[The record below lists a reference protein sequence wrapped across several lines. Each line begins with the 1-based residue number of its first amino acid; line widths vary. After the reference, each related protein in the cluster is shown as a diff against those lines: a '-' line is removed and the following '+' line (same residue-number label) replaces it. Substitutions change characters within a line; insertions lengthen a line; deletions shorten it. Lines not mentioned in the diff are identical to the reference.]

1 MVSNFTACITFPL
14 RLGLLVVFP
23 YGSCNNCTNL
33 FLLEE
38 LMNEQSNVPMSPAPG
53 SPTSFFQVWMNAL
66 SKPNEQTFVDIANSA
81 NAKSTTAFLWIFV
94 TSLVQLFISSLVQG
108 AYMSQMMQQFGS
120 NGQFGGGE
128 GLGSKLIT
136 AVCGAP
142 IAAVISV
149 VFFAIFVGVVQF
161 VAKMFGGRGTFDQ
174 LAYVLAAIT
183 APFSLVSS
191 ILTLLAAIPFVGL
204 CFGIIALVAAL
215 YVLVLEVMAVKGV
228 NQFGWGQAAGSLL
241 LPFIVLCCC
250 LSVGVIGIMRLLG
263 PAIGNT
269 FSSINSSLP

>member
-1 MVSNFTACITFPL
+1 
-14 RLGLLVVFP
+14 
-23 YGSCNNCTNL
+23 
-33 FLLEE
+33 
-38 LMNEQSNVPMSPAPG
+38 MNEQMNAPMSPAPG
-53 SPTSFFQVWMNAL
+53 GPSSFFQVWMNAL
-66 SKPNEQTFVDIANSA
+66 TKPNEQTFVEIASSA
-81 NAKSTTAFLWIFV
+81 NAKSTTAFLWVFLA
-94 TSLVQLFISSLVQG
+94 SLVQFLVSSLVQG
-108 AYMSQMMQQFGS
+108 AYMNQVMRQFGS
-120 NGQFGGGE
+120 SGQFGGGG
-128 GLGSKLIT
+128 GLGSTLIT

-191 ILTLLAAIPFVGL
+191 VLTLLSAIPYVGL
-204 CFGIIALVAAL
+204 CFGIIALVAAI
-215 YVLVLEVMAVKGV
+215 YVLVLEVMAVKAA

-250 LSVGVIGIMRLLG
+250 LSVGVIGIMRVLG

-269 FSSINSSLP
+269 FSSINSNLP